1 MTQTI
6 CLQNQQ
12 FILHPSGALYW
23 PQQSLLLISDV
34 HLGKV
39 SHFRKFGAA
48 VPASAIRR
56 NFEILAET
64 MEFFNPEK
72 ICFLGDLFHSYL
84 NSEWAYFESWVLSC
98 NLEIILVSGN
108 HDIISP
114 LKFQALGIKVV
125 PEIELDGFLL
135 THHPEERTG
144 FYNFSGHLHP
154 AVRLRG
160 KGRQS
165 LRLPCFYLRKMQLIL
180 PAFGAFT
187 GTHVI
192 KMEQDHEAFAIADA
206 TVIKI

>member
-1 MTQTI
+1 MTRTI
-6 CLQNQQ
+6 SLQDQQ
-12 FILHPSGALYW
+12 FILHPSGAIYW

-48 VPASAIRR
+48 VPVSAIRR
-56 NFEILAET
+56 NFEMLGET
-64 MEFFNPEK
+64 MAFFNPKK

-84 NSEWAYFESWVLSC
+84 NGEWAFFESWVQSS

-114 LKFQALGIKVV
+114 LKYQALGIKVV
-125 PEIELDGFLL
+125 HEWELQGFLL

-144 FYNFSGHLHP
+144 FYNFSGHMHP
-154 AVRLRG
+154 AVTLRG

-187 GTHVI
+187 GTHVFE
-192 KMEQDHEAFAIADA
+192 MEQDDEAFAIADA